1 MERLAYYAEIPA
13 RGPAAT
19 VLVSRRRGAFKHRY
33 LSGKV
38 IVDKPAFA
46 EHYSHDVERVRSG
59 GGYIYWVH
67 FDSRRQGERKLA
79 LEKVPGRCWAD
90 VAACVEPLRRKLS
103 EK

>member
-38 IVDKPAFA
+38 IVVKPAFA
-46 EHYSHDVERVRSG
+46 EHYSHDVTR
-59 GGYIYWVH
+59 I
-67 FDSRRQGERKLA
+67 
-79 LEKVPGRCWAD
+79 
-90 VAACVEPLRRKLS
+90 
-103 EK
+103 